1 MKRLTIKLDPDFE
14 RDLRKY
20 MEQQNISSKSEA
32 IRQAVHKAVGNR
44 VGTSASSDF
53 RHWLGLG
60 LKAPLRRERRFFS
73 EDDLWSK
80 TL

>member
-20 MEQQNISSKSEA
+20 MEKESISSKPEA
-32 IRQAVHKAVGNR
+32 IRRAVHKAAGNR
-44 VGTSASSDF
+44 VGTSSSGDF

-60 LKAPLRRERRFFS
+60 LKAPLSGERRFFS

-80 TL
+80 TP

>member
-20 MEQQNISSKSEA
+20 MEQQNISSKSVA

-44 VGTSASSDF
+44 VGTSASVVSN
-53 RHWLGLG
+53 
-60 LKAPLRRERRFFS
+60 K
-73 EDDLWSK
+73 
-80 TL
+80 

>member
-1 MKRLTIKLDPDFE
+1 MKRLTIKLDPDLE

-32 IRQAVHKAVGNR
+32 IRRAVHKAVGDR
-44 VGTSASSDF
+44 MGVSGDF
-53 RHWLGLG
+53 RRWLGLG

>member
-1 MKRLTIKLDPDFE
+1 MKRLTIKLDPDLE

-44 VGTSASSDF
+44 VGTSGDF